1 MKNTFIVYK
10 HTCPNGKVYIGITS
24 QNPIKRWDR
33 GIGYINNKHF
43 YRAIQRYGWN
53 SIKHEILYSELSEQE
68 AKDVEIQLIR
78 DYNSTNPIYGYNK
91 TKGGDFRCKMS
102 KETKSRMIAK
112 LRGQKRTEEQKLHYK
127 EAAAK
132 RPKREHLSAKH
143 RANISKS
150 LIGNKRA
157 AGNIF
162 SRIKVAQYTLD
173 NQFLKVFDCAKL
185 AAKEI
190 GCDASGIN
198 RSCRENASKEIEHTK
213 YKGKY
218 KGYKWYYIKEV

>member
-1 MKNTFIVYK
+1 MKNSFIVYK
-10 HTCPNGKVYIGITS
+10 HTCPNNKVYIGITKV
-24 QNPIKRWDR
+24 NPVKRWR
-33 GIGYINNKHF
+33 KGEGYINNTHF
-43 YRAIQRYGWN
+43 YRAIQKYGWDY
-53 SIKHEILYSELSEQE
+53 IKHEIVCSELSEEE
-68 AKDVEIQLIR
+68 AKKIEIALIAA
-78 DYNSTNPIYGYNK
+78 YNSNNPLYGYNQ
-91 TKGGDFRCKMS
+91 TLGGDYRLPMS
-102 KETKSRMIAK
+102 EEAK
-112 LRGQKRTEEQKLHYK
+112 KKLSQSLKGKFRTEEQKLHYK

-132 RPKREHLSAKH
+132 RPKREHLSTEHK
-143 RANISKS
+143 ANISKS

-157 AGNIF
+157 EGNTF

-185 AAKEI
+185 AAEEI

-198 RSCRENASKEIEHTK
+198 RSCRENASKEVASTK